1 MKFASLALVA
11 TVAAVTEEEMQV
23 FSLAQTVTD
32 GLQEIV
38 NAANF
43 EVELAEKKKQGKKRN
58 SKRSK
63 RSKKGNK
70 KGVKK
75 QEQGKNGGNRRGLA

>member
-63 RSKKGNK
+63 RSKKGNN
-70 KGVKK
+70 KGVDRKSTRL
-75 QEQGKNGGNRRGLA
+75 NSSH

>member
-63 RSKKGNK
+63 KGNK